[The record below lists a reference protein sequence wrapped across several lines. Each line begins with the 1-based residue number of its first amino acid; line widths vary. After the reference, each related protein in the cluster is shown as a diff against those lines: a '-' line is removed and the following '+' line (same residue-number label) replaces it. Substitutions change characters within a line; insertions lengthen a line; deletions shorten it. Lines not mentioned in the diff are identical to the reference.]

1 MIEIYSEDR
10 TRNYGRY
17 AHFKAAK
24 DTLDKLRAK
33 GEIAGEPPAV
43 LVMCYKGT
51 ELQRIYTATFN
62 GRWRVPKEAKTP
74 DAGEKLRA
82 KGVPQKQSKKP
93 RRIRAKEA
101 QRRADKCSHA
111 GQPDW
116 LVKPLP
122 IFM

>member
-1 MIEIYSEDR
+1 MIEIYSVDR
-10 TRNYGRY
+10 TRNYGRF

-74 DAGEKLRA
+74 DAGGNLRA
-82 KGVPQKQSKKP
+82 RNGLHKQPKKP
-93 RRIRAKEA
+93 RHIRAKEA
-101 QRRADKCSHA
+101 QRHADRCFRA

>member
-1 MIEIYSEDR
+1 MIEIFSEDR

-24 DTLDKLRAK
+24 DTLDRLRAK

-82 KGVPQKQSKKP
+82 KGVPQNNLKSLGASVRKKRKGVLTSVSMP
-93 RRIRAKEA
+93 V
-101 QRRADKCSHA
+101 S
-111 GQPDW
+111 
-116 LVKPLP
+116 P
-122 IFM
+122 IGS